1 MQKNMLMKISKSI
14 AVAVTVAMTASM
26 PVTALAA
33 PANFNAAYYAAQNP
47 DVVKAVGNSY
57 EALAR
62 HYDLFGMREGRN
74 AYSGDVKAAF
84 IRLANSQYKLGRGIA
99 SVFDAKWYAAHNP
112 DAVKVFGNDPAKL
125 FEHFIIYGLSEGRT
139 PSETFNADTFFSENK
154 EMAVLVAAAFADKPE
169 VVNSPILQVAREVST
184 TYIPAP
190 VSAPE
195 NNNVS
200 ETVTNTDN
208 NTNNNNDS
216 KGNSEE
222 KTPEVK
228 TPVRSSSPVIT
239 LAMIQEMASQASR
252 KVGELQ
258 SQVNTMNNDALAAE
272 TLLAEVNSKLERV
285 QENGITVAEKDQLMQ
300 DLYSVINSALEA
312 TNQAGYIQSSAMKVS
327 ENTRASF
334 AYLETYKTMLDESE
348 NTISAQKAYVQ
359 NGTYTQANLA
369 TANANLAQAG
379 NALINAQ
386 KAYDSAKA
394 TLDAALAAVQ
404 SLSAEK
410 EAQATLAATANAE
423 FLAAQQALTTA
434 SAQIAST
441 GEVNR
446 LLSEREVFRSEYNK
460 LTEEDKASNIGEV
473 LQNEINKRTAEA
485 DRIANELTTDL
496 RDDLVVKANAN
507 NAAQAKLTA
516 LTSNLAA
523 AEEEHAAAV
532 TAEADASTALS
543 EAKENYI
550 ETADEELQKI
560 DNEQAIADSCGNEL
574 AAAQNAIL
582 GIVNATDGVIRG
594 TEEHP
599 SSLDVVKDAQEAI
612 DIVKE
617 AETITP
623 TEDTDDQNN
632 DTDDTQN
639 DTTPADENQNN
650 TNPTDNTQSSGTQNQ
665 PEQND

>member
-1 MQKNMLMKISKSI
+1 MIQEEFCVMQKNMLMKISKSI

-216 KGNSEE
+216 KDNSEE

-285 QENGITVAEKDQLMQ
+285 QENGITVAERDQLMQ
-300 DLYSVINSALEA
+300 DLYSVRVEFYS
-312 TNQAGYIQSSAMKVS
+312 QYGYS
-327 ENTRASF
+327 
-334 AYLETYKTMLDESE
+334 TY
-348 NTISAQKAYVQ
+348 
-359 NGTYTQANLA
+359 
-369 TANANLAQAG
+369 
-379 NALINAQ
+379 
-386 KAYDSAKA
+386 
-394 TLDAALAAVQ
+394 
-404 SLSAEK
+404 
-410 EAQATLAATANAE
+410 
-423 FLAAQQALTTA
+423 
-434 SAQIAST
+434 
-441 GEVNR
+441 
-446 LLSEREVFRSEYNK
+446 
-460 LTEEDKASNIGEV
+460 
-473 LQNEINKRTAEA
+473 
-485 DRIANELTTDL
+485 
-496 RDDLVVKANAN
+496 
-507 NAAQAKLTA
+507 
-516 LTSNLAA
+516 
-523 AEEEHAAAV
+523 
-532 TAEADASTALS
+532 
-543 EAKENYI
+543 
-550 ETADEELQKI
+550 
-560 DNEQAIADSCGNEL
+560 
-574 AAAQNAIL
+574 
-582 GIVNATDGVIRG
+582 RG
-594 TEEHP
+594 
-599 SSLDVVKDAQEAI
+599 S
-612 DIVKE
+612 
-617 AETITP
+617 
-623 TEDTDDQNN
+623 
-632 DTDDTQN
+632 
-639 DTTPADENQNN
+639 
-650 TNPTDNTQSSGTQNQ
+650 
-665 PEQND
+665 